1 MLEDETPAPLVTGE
15 LLTAT
20 DGTKES
26 PGPFAV
32 RLRRG
37 LLLVA
42 GVMAV
47 GLGVVGVVVPMLPTT
62 PFLLLAAACFL
73 RSSERMYRWLL
84 ANPVFGEHL
93 RRYRAGEGL
102 PLASKVATVV
112 LLWATLALSA
122 FVAVPP
128 RLWWVRV
135 ILAAVGIGVTTH
147 LLRIKTRK

>member
-1 MLEDETPAPLVTGE
+1 MLEDETPAPLVTGK

-47 GLGVVGVVVPMLPTT
+47 GLGVLGVIVPMLPTT
-62 PFLLLAAACFL
+62 PFILLAAACFL
-73 RSSERMYRWLL
+73 RSSDRMYRWLL

-122 FVAVPP
+122 LVAVPP

-135 ILAAVGIGVTTH
+135 ILAAVGIGVTIH